1 MPPSSRTT
9 RSSSGSSRPND
20 AANDARS
27 GSRHTG
33 EVRRRRSR
41 RTSKQE
47 RAIVYAAGVAAG
59 ACAVFLASTA
69 PAHNSVANALWRGL
83 VVGGV
88 TVVASRARRWTWLVL
103 CGTGA
108 LVAESGIWLGVGV
121 VGLLVAFASVLLPRR
136 RAYGAISCGLG
147 MQALLHA
154 TGSDVGRIAPVV
166 AVGAILPVLVS
177 GYRASPRRVRRRI
190 HVALAGAGAFVVL
203 AAVAWGVGALLAL
216 PATSKGGSLAKEGL
230 SEAREGKTDRGAS
243 LLGEAAAELQR
254 ANGLVSGPWA
264 KPALAIP
271 GLAQQAH
278 ALEVGTSQGAKLAE
292 LGANTSQL
300 VDYDDLRYTKGRTD
314 LAKIR
319 SVQEPLRRTSEA
331 FDEAERELKAA
342 DSDLLVGPVSNELDK
357 LLTEVRG
364 AKEDAHTASM
374 AVDVAP
380 AMLGGDGV
388 RHYMVMFTTPAEM
401 RGLGGFM
408 GNWAILTADNG
419 KLDLGESG
427 RVRDLNRDA
436 SREIKE
442 PTGPEDFLLR
452 YQRWH
457 VEQRLQDITVSPDF
471 PTVASVMG
479 ELYPQAGGI
488 KLDGAIVVDPYGL
501 AALLELT
508 GPVTVDGYPDPLTK
522 DNVAEVLLT
531 KQYLDFGD
539 RELREQFLDAALRKP
554 FEKLT
559 DMSLPSPQVLGKV
572 LGDASRE
579 RRLLFWTYQPKE
591 QEFLT
596 RIGAS
601 GAFGAPDGHDF
612 LAITTQN
619 SGNNKIDVYFK
630 RKIEYAATYDP
641 ATGKLAAKAKV
652 TLKNGAPATGL
663 PEAIIGDNDKGFPD
677 GTNAVYFSF
686 YTPHSLREARVDNLA
701 RGVEF
706 QRELGQNVY
715 STRVVMPA
723 GTEAVLEFD
732 LTGQLPPGTAYS
744 LDYLPQPTVNPDEL
758 SVEVTPA
765 PLWMAS
771 KTRSNTN
778 LLFSTDI
785 GGVRAIL
792 SASPKERTDVV
803 VNFQKR

>member
-1 MPPSSRTT
+1 MRRQRT
-9 RSSSGSSRPND
+9 
-20 AANDARS
+20 
-27 GSRHTG
+27 
-33 EVRRRRSR
+33 R
-41 RTSKQE
+41 RTSKNE
-47 RAIVYAAGVAAG
+47 RVIVYASGVAA
-59 ACAVFLASTA
+59 ATCAIFLASTA
-69 PAHNSVANALWRGL
+69 PAQNSVANALWRAL

-103 CGTGA
+103 CGSGA
-108 LVAESGIWLGVGV
+108 LLAESGVWLGVGV
-121 VGLLVAFASVLLPRR
+121 LGLLVAFASVLLPRR
-136 RAYGAISCGLG
+136 RAYGAVSCGLG

-154 TGSDVGRIAPVV
+154 TVSDVGQVAPLV
-166 AVGAILPVLVS
+166 AVAAVLPVLFS
-177 GYRASPRRVRRRI
+177 GYRASPRRVRKRI
-190 HVALAGAGAFVVL
+190 HLAVAGAGAFVIL
-203 AAVAWGVGALLAL
+203 AGVAWGAGAALAL
-216 PATSKGGSLAKEGL
+216 PAASKGGSLAKEGL
-230 SEAREGKTDRGAS
+230 SETREGKTDRGAS

-254 ANGLVSGPWA
+254 ANDLVSGPWA

-271 GLAQQAH
+271 GLAQQAN
-278 ALEVGTSQGAKLAE
+278 ALDVGTAQGAKLAE
-292 LGANTSQL
+292 LGATTAQV

-319 SVQEPLRRTSEA
+319 AVQEPLRRTSEA
-331 FDEAERELKAA
+331 FDEAERELNAA
-342 DSDLLVGPVSNELDK
+342 NSDLLVGPVGNELDK
-357 LLTEVRG
+357 LLAEVRD
-364 AKEDAHTASM
+364 AKDNALTASM

-380 AMLGGDGV
+380 ALLGGNGV
-388 RHYMVMFTTPAEM
+388 RNYMVMFTTPSEM

-419 KLDLGESG
+419 KLELGESG

-508 GPVTVDGYPDPLTK
+508 GPVTVDGYKDPLTK

-531 KQYLDFGD
+531 KQYLDFDD
-539 RELREQFLDAALRKP
+539 RELREQFLETALRKP

-572 LGDASRE
+572 LGEASKE
-579 RRLLFWTYQPKE
+579 RRLMFWTYQPKE

-596 RIGAS
+596 KIGVS
-601 GAFGAPDGHDF
+601 GAFGAPKGHDF

-630 RKIEYAATYDP
+630 REIEYTATYDP
-641 ATGKLAAKAKV
+641 ATGKLGAKAKV
-652 TLKNGAPATGL
+652 KLKNGAPASGL

-686 YTPHSLREARVDNLA
+686 YTPHSLREARVDNTA

-723 GTEAVLEFD
+723 GGEAVLEFD
-732 LTGQLPPGTAYS
+732 LTGQLPAGTAYS
-744 LDYLPQPTVNPDEL
+744 LDYLPQPTVNPDQL
-758 SVEVTPA
+758 SLEVTPA

-771 KTRSNTN
+771 KTQSNTK
-778 LLFSTDI
+778 LLFSADI
-785 GGVRAIL
+785 GGVRAL
-792 SASPKERTDVV
+792 LTASPKERTDVV